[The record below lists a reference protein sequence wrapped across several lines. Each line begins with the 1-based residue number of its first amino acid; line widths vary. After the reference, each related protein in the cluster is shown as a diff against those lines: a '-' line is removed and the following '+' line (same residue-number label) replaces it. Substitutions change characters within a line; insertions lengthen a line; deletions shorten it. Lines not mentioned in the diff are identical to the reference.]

1 MLHPLLSA
9 SGSGKPKLLDQVRD
23 TIRLRHYSLG
33 MEQAYSDWIRRFT
46 LFHNKIISG
55 RAWSFR
61 RAAKSDRQGRR
72 GDWLP
77 NPKNP
82 RHPR

>member
-9 SGSGKPKLLDQVRD
+9 SGSAKPKPLDQVRD
-23 TIRLRHYSLG
+23 AIRLRHYSLR

-46 LFHNKIISG
+46 LFHNKIICSPREASG
-55 RAWSFR
+55 GPPKATGKV
-61 RAAKSDRQGRR
+61 AAATASR
-72 GDWLP
+72 

>member
-23 TIRLRHYSLG
+23 TIRLRHYSLR

-46 LFHNKIISG
+46 LFHNKIIGS
-55 RAWSFR
+55 RA
-61 RAAKSDRQGRR
+61 
-72 GDWLP
+72 
-77 NPKNP
+77 
-82 RHPR
+82 